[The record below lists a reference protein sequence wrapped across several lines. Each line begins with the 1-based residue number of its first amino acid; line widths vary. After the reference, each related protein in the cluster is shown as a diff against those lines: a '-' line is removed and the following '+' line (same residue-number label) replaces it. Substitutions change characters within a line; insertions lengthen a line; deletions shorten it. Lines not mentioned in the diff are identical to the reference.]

1 MEHQNKET
9 RDLNKLRILAKGRPD
24 QPLGDPMAFNG
35 AARCYFRDIE
45 ERFLAELAEPDVQA
59 VVGCVAWLTS
69 KRILSALAK
78 KRFVSIVVQ
87 KEDFLR
93 PDALSGRELRAAY
106 GRFQNRTSRLGVGL
120 DSLSTMSDA
129 TVEAVRCLGNHNSAK
144 HPAHPRM
151 HHKFAVFC
159 RHVIQEEDGSGWEDA
174 ELIPTKV
181 WTGSFNF
188 TYNGTQSLENA
199 VVLEDPI
206 IARAYYREWEQ
217 VFALSEPLNWEK
229 PWVAPEYR
237 IGS

>member
-1 MEHQNKET
+1 MEHQNKEI
-9 RDLNKLRILAKGRPD
+9 RNLNKLRIRDGGKGVPLA
-24 QPLGDPMAFNG
+24 DPMAFNG

-45 ERFLAELAEPDVQA
+45 ERFLAELAEPEVQA

-69 KRILSALAK
+69 KPILAALAK

-93 PDALSGRELRAAY
+93 PDSLSDFELRAAY
-106 GRFQNRTSRLGVGL
+106 KRLPNSVDIYQLSGQVGDL
-120 DSLSTMSDA
+120 VSLGTIDP
-129 TVEAVRCLGNHNSAK
+129 VRCVGNHNSVK
-144 HPAHPRM
+144 TPAHPRM

-159 RHVIQEEDGSGWEDA
+159 RVEAEDEPGGLPPV

-199 VVLEDPI
+199 LVLADP
-206 IARAYYREWEQ
+206 ALASAYYREWEQ
-217 VFALSEPLNWEK
+217 VYAISESLDWRT
-229 PWVAPEYR
+229 PWVEPEHW